1 MTQDLLN
8 LEEFD
13 EEALKA
19 ESAELLEIRFLTGDN
34 AEFRRTEGGFVSLT
48 VKGAPGAPS
57 KEYARVGIY
66 LTFPL
71 TNPEEFISIREA
83 DEKAKEIGMIEKLSA
98 LPREQQ
104 EMLQEQIKL
113 RYFMPVITKVLD
125 IKDEYGYAYWNVVT
139 TFGSCRFTT
148 QMSGDAVI
156 HLSDSRLLVTDID
169 GNRYEIP
176 DFYQLGVMERKKL
189 DLFI

>member
-1 MTQDLLN
+1 MEGNDNQMQDLLD

-13 EEALKA
+13 EETLKA
-19 ESAELLEIRFLTGDN
+19 ESEQLLEMRFLTGEN
-34 AEFRRTEGGFVSLT
+34 AAFSRTQGGFISLKT
-48 VKGAPGAPS
+48 PE
-57 KEYARVGIY
+57 KEYARVGVY

-71 TNPEEFISIREA
+71 TNPDEFISIREA

-98 LPREQQ
+98 LPKDQQ
-104 EMLQEQIKL
+104 EMLREQIKL
-113 RYFMPVITKVLD
+113 RYFMPIITKVLD
-125 IKDEYGYAYWNVVT
+125 VKDEYGYAYWNVTT

-148 QMSGDAVI
+148 QMSGNAVI

-176 DFYQLGVMERKKL
+176 DFYQLSVMERKKL